1 MILKTRKFS
10 VYAGGLNDNRH
21 DSDNSGHCNDV
32 AVRDY
37 AITSIS
43 DYGSVRTISDVN
55 DDEHYKYLKL
65 TFTKLYHGISYLDT
79 CNASLMERRAEKAKY
94 SSVLPYTLTY
104 GEINDMD
111 CMRRI
116 FLFLRSTD
124 LLPKRGIFYDL
135 GSGIGRPVFG
145 ASLLHSFDKCIGIEL
160 LSSLHS
166 ISMEVLNKW
175 TDCIRDDD
183 KLRSFAYSYA
193 QQVNF
198 IQGSIL
204 DSSTIDWTDGDIV
217 FANSTC
223 FDNIMMQTLLEISA
237 TMKIGSIF
245 ITLSQPLIL
254 TAPVIVSDKLNEILV
269 EEVAC
274 WRVIGVSREAMSW

>member
-10 VYAGGLNDNRH
+10 VYAGGLNDTRN
-21 DSDNSGHCNDV
+21 DIDNSTHCNDV
-32 AVRDY
+32 SVREY
-37 AITSIS
+37 VTASIK
-43 DYGSVRTISDVN
+43 DYGLECSISDVN
-55 DDEHYKYLKL
+55 DDEDYKYAKL
-65 TFTKLYHGISYLDT
+65 IFTKLYQGVSYSDT
-79 CNASLMERRAEKAKY
+79 CNASLLERRTEKAKY

-111 CMRRI
+111 CIRRI
-116 FLFLRSTD
+116 FLFLRSTG

-145 ASLLHSFDKCIGIEL
+145 ASLLHPFDKCIGIEL

-175 TDCIRDDD
+175 TDCIGADD
-183 KLRSFAYSYA
+183 KLRSFVRSNA
-193 QQVNF
+193 QQVTF

-223 FDNIMMQTLLEISA
+223 FDNSMMQTLLEIST

-245 ITLSQPLIL
+245 ITLSQPLVP
-254 TAPVIVSDKLNEILV
+254 TAPVIVNGKLNEIPV
-269 EEVAC
+269 KEVAC
-274 WRVIGVSREAMSW
+274 WNVIGVNREAMSW